1 MLHVPYQDQKGDY
14 AIKPMKKRMR
24 CLLQTGIVTKIAYV
38 DNKFSTCFHV
48 KDVIEFKHNHGMPE
62 IILLN

>member
-38 DNKFSTCFHV
+38 DNKLSTCFHV